1 MLRHILPKTPN
12 KTMKK
17 IVLFWIIAFIITAS
31 SAVFQRMTG
40 PTYPLSGKINFDG
53 KEIKY
58 KFMRSEETVRDCK
71 VDIVVNDNSI
81 SGTLYWR
88 KYKYDK
94 EYNRVE
100 MTGGDTLTAFL
111 PKQPSAGKLE
121 YYVELEKGGEIIDA
135 PNDRAV
141 VIRFKD
147 VVPVWLLIPHV
158 IFMFGA
164 MLLSTRAG
172 LEFFNREP
180 DFKKLTSW
188 TLGFLLIGGFILGPL
203 VQLYAFG
210 ALWTGFPFGYDL
222 TDNKTL
228 IAAIVWIFAW
238 YKIKKSPNPKL
249 WVLIAAIVMLIVF
262 LIPHSV
268 LGSELDYSKLENH
281 K

>member
-1 MLRHILPKTPN
+1 
-12 KTMKK
+12 MKK

-71 VDIVVNDNSI
+71 VEIAVNDNSV

-100 MTGGDTLTAFL
+100 MTGEDTLTAFL

-121 YYVELEKGGEIIDA
+121 YYVELEKGGQIVDA

-172 LEFFNREP
+172 LEYFNREP

-188 TLGFLLIGGFILGPL
+188 TLGFLLVGGFILGPL

-228 IAAIVWIFAW
+228 IAALVWIFAW
-238 YKIKKSPNPKL
+238 YKVKKSPNPKL

>member
-1 MLRHILPKTPN
+1 
-12 KTMKK
+12 MKK
-17 IVLFWIIAFIITAS
+17 IVLFWIIAFIITAA

-40 PTYPLSGKINFDG
+40 PTYPLSGKVTLDG

-58 KFMRSEETVRDCK
+58 KFDRSHSTSEDCK
-71 VDIVVNDNSI
+71 VSLAVNDNSVK
-81 SGTLYWR
+81 GVLFWR
-88 KYKYDK
+88 KYKFDK

-100 MTGGDTLTAFL
+100 MTGNDTLTAFL

-121 YYVELEKGGEIIDA
+121 YFVELYKNEIIIDA

-147 VVPVWLLIPHV
+147 DVPIWLLIPHV
-158 IFMFGA
+158 IFMFAA
-164 MLLSTRAG
+164 MLLSTRTG
-172 LEFFNREP
+172 LEYFNKEP
-180 DFKKLTSW
+180 KFEKLTAW
-188 TLGFLLIGGFILGPL
+188 TIGILLIGGFILGPL
-203 VQLYAFG
+203 VQQYAFG

-228 IAAIVWIFAW
+228 IAALVWIFAW

-249 WVLIAAIVMLIVF
+249 WVLIAAVVMLIVF

-268 LGSELDYSKLENH
+268 LGSELDYSKIESH
-281 K
+281 